1 MPPGS
6 DILMAHSTF
15 RQRSFA
21 AHAHDGYSI
30 SLVLEGVHRFAIE
43 GQVMEAGRGMV
54 RVVHP
59 FEMHETFVSSWEHLN
74 LSVPTHRIESL
85 AGDMGMGA
93 APVLLRQ
100 VIDDPVLS
108 EKIRSLYAVMAG
120 SDRKSREEALLRYLL
135 ETHREASLT
144 ASVSRS
150 ADRHLEDARAF
161 IHAHASEPDISLES
175 MAARASMSKYH
186 FLRQF
191 KHHYGRTP
199 HQYLQNIRIDCVR
212 RKLAS
217 EEALSQIALDCGF
230 YDQSHMVKTYQKF
243 YGHTPGSLK
252 K

>member
-1 MPPGS
+1 MPS
-6 DILMAHSTF
+6 CSSILMAHSTF
-15 RQRSFA
+15 CQRSFS

-30 SLVLEGVHRFAIE
+30 SLVLEGLHRFAIE
-43 GQVMEAGRGMV
+43 GHAMEAGQGMV

-59 FEMHETFVSSWEHLN
+59 FEMHETFVSSWRHLN
-74 LSVPTHRIESL
+74 LSVPTHRIEPL
-85 AGDMGMGA
+85 ARAMGTGV
-93 APVLLRQ
+93 PVLLCQ

-108 EKIRSLYAVMAG
+108 EKIISLYATRAG
-120 SDRKSREEALLRYLL
+120 SDQKSKKEALLRYLL
-135 ETHREASLT
+135 EVHHENLVTT
-144 ASVSRS
+144 SVSLP
-150 ADRHLEDARAF
+150 ADRYLEDARAF
-161 IHAHASEPDISLES
+161 IHAHASDPDISLES

-212 RKLAS
+212 QKLTSRK
-217 EEALSQIALDCGF
+217 ALSRIALDCGF

-252 K
+252 R